1 MIKIYIDNTEI
12 YCDKN
17 FTIENEML
25 NIPNVILDNVYPA
38 SWEVDQDYVS
48 RFYYPPDYAKVKIYD
63 DENLIFC
70 GVVKNTGTISLN
82 PRNPHYCSIEVL
94 DFKTFLSEGE
104 TLDFVIANKTIQ
116 EALEQVTSVIEK
128 YGFTLGDV
136 NILNPNEIIG
146 AYSTKD
152 KTAYDVYQYIADITN
167 SRWTTKLIDENT
179 VQVNFYDPTLM
190 NEGLEIEYTE
200 EFFEDNNIIDINF
213 NYGTYDYRNKQVM
226 LSSEVYSSISQ
237 QEVIV
242 ANGYQT
248 QFNTEQKIGL
258 VNSITV
264 NGTERSFTTKDNK
277 ELGYTADFYYSP
289 GENYFESN
297 DLQSAGSII
306 NISYQSVVE
315 GRQVIINPNEINRI
329 NASTGRYGAIARYEN
344 RNDATTSGELQ
355 KIGESYIKFKG
366 VPEIL
371 LNVSSTNDLWEV
383 GETVSFTDAPLDELE
398 TSYMVK
404 KKKINYIATQST
416 IFYSYELTSS
426 YNSETQINYFDN
438 QRNKANGNIGAGEY
452 ISRNYDIESTANVI
466 FYDTSVEEITVVG
479 DNVLNAPLNAPF
491 VQ

>member
-1 MIKIYIDNTEI
+1 MIKIYIDNVEVL
-12 YCDKN
+12 CNKD

-25 NIPNVILDNVYPA
+25 NIPSVILDNVYPA
-38 SWEVDQDYVS
+38 SWELDHDYVS

-63 DENLIFC
+63 GENLIFC

-82 PRNPHYCSIEVL
+82 PRDPHYCSIEVL

-116 EALEQVTSVIEK
+116 ESLEQVTSTIEK

-136 NILNPNEIIG
+136 NILDPNEVIG
-146 AYSTKD
+146 AYSTKE

-167 SRWTTKLIDENT
+167 SRWTTKMVDENT
-179 VQVNFYDPTLM
+179 VEVSFYDPTLM

-237 QEVIV
+237 QEIIV

-248 QFNTEQKIGL
+248 QFNTEQKVGL
-258 VNSITV
+258 INSITV
-264 NGTERSFTTKDNK
+264 NGTEKTFTTKTNK

-315 GRQVIINPNEINRI
+315 GRQIIINPNEINRI
-329 NASTGRYGAIARYEN
+329 NASTGRYGVVARYEN
-344 RNDATTSGELQ
+344 RNDATTSSELQ

-383 GETVSFTDAPLDELE
+383 GETVNFTDAPLDELE

-438 QRNKANGNIGAGEY
+438 QRNKANGNIGVGEY
-452 ISRNYDIESTANVI
+452 ISRNYDIENTAKII

-479 DNVLNAPLNAPF
+479 DNVLNAPLNSPF

>member
-1 MIKIYIDNTEI
+1 MIKIYIDNTEV
-12 YCDKN
+12 YCDKD

-25 NIPNVILDNVYPA
+25 NIPSVILDNVYPA
-38 SWEVDQDYVS
+38 SWELDHDYVS
-48 RFYYPPDYAKVKIYD
+48 KFYYPPDYAKVKIYD
-63 DENLIFC
+63 DTTLIFC

-82 PRNPHYCSIEVL
+82 PRDPHYCSIEVL

-104 TLDFVIANKTIQ
+104 TLDFVIANKTIKQ
-116 EALEQVTSVIEK
+116 ALEQVTSTIEK

-136 NILNPNEIIG
+136 NILDPNEVIG
-146 AYSTKD
+146 AYSTKE

-167 SRWTTKLIDENT
+167 SRWTTKMVDENT
-179 VQVNFYDPTLM
+179 VEVSFYDPTLM
-190 NEGLEIEYTE
+190 NEGLEIEYTQ
-200 EFFEDNNIIDINF
+200 EFFENNNIIDINF
-213 NYGTYDYRNKQVM
+213 SYGTYDYRNKQVM
-226 LSSEVYSSISQ
+226 LSNEIYSSIAQ
-237 QEVIV
+237 NEVIV

-248 QFNTEQKIGL
+248 QFNTEQKIGQI
-258 VNSITV
+258 NTISI
-264 NGTERSFTTKDNK
+264 NGVQKTFTTKDNK
-277 ELGYTADFYYSP
+277 DLGYTADFYYSP

-297 DLQSAGSII
+297 DLQSAGTII

-329 NASTGRYGAIARYEN
+329 NASTGRYGVVARYEN

-383 GETVSFTDAPLDELE
+383 GETVNFTDAPLDELE
-398 TSYMVK
+398 TDYMVK
-404 KKKINYIATQST
+404 KKKINYIATQS
-416 IFYSYELTSS
+416 IVFYSYELTSS

-438 QRNKANGNIGAGEY
+438 QRNKANGNIGVGEY
-452 ISRNYDIESTANVI
+452 ISRNYDIENTAKII
-466 FYDTSVEEITVVG
+466 FYNTSVEEITVVG